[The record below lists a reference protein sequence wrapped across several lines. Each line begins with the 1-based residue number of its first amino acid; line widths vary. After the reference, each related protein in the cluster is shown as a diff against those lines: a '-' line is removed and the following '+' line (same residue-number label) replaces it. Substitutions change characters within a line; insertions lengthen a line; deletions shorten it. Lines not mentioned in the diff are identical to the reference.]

1 MIAPMRYGVCA
12 VLAVLLVILVQP
24 ADPPTLLLV
33 AILAGLALWALLA
46 VPASQVAVLGAGLI
60 LPALIAVFLPGIA
73 VAWVAAALLLGGTVY
88 RIADLRLT
96 LIRTIAGWPTGWIV
110 ATIALA
116 LLAFAAGALSFTE
129 RYDTYCAP
137 VDTAD
142 RPVLLGRSVTC
153 LVDNLHRAGALFAL
167 GADWAF
173 ETRPGIDP
181 VPFGWEVQILRIVM
195 PLVAVGGIL
204 LLVLRWLGWRLHEV
218 TMPRRGHTVVAG
230 LGQAGGI
237 LASHWDIRRDGPV
250 LFVDRN
256 PDPAIARRT
265 RRRGIPVIVGDVLR
279 DDRVLKRTKAHRA
292 ARVIC
297 LLPEDGANID
307 MALSVQRLCDRGGR
321 RGTGGP
327 AGRRSFWD
335 TLHRRLRRAAVGPDF
350 EARTRPDPVIQ
361 VHVDHPQLVGRLEYY
376 EKITHMSAIDVRF
389 LNLYTEAAI
398 GLLLDNP
405 PALFADLQ
413 GQARVHLAIYG
424 FGFMGRQVL
433 AEALRHCHYRNAS
446 RPLISIVDHEAAR
459 VAGLLRREAPEL
471 DQVADIA
478 VYEHTFF
485 RAALSLD
492 ALSEAAPAGT
502 FGQPPERDSRTKA
515 QPFGAPVTAHI
526 LCFDDEVR
534 ALGLGLALR
543 EQLLIPPKA
552 NAPIFVRLKR
562 QAGLAALLASHAG
575 RKELPDGLY
584 PFGMLDTVLTPD
596 ALKDARIDA
605 LAQGIHFAYQ
615 EKRRDEGAHIPVKPW
630 PELEDTHRRTS
641 RRAAVH
647 AFAKLTGFDYDIR
660 PPDRSTP
667 LPAAPATIDATDR
680 ERLAELEHRRF
691 MASHRMAG
699 HVRAD
704 RRSDALKRHAQ
715 LVDWSDLS
723 ESMRDND
730 RRLTASLPGLMAA
743 DRRTL
748 EGLAAQ
754 QDQKPSDIDT
764 VWAALKPVALSVR
777 PIRRLGVIALPDGDP
792 DVMALREAR
801 PLTATDLSAAA
812 DRLVRDRLTVRGSVA
827 GGSMSTPRV
836 VPQQGAGDA
845 LVVEAGEAVHLW
857 TTLTT
862 GAERAVAEAVAAR
875 RGWPLV
881 AETKRDSVVRGVAV
895 SPPPPFWA
903 PRITALLP
911 LPHELWERGSIFAP
925 PDGGETAPREA
936 QTAFTELI
944 GSQEVRYVEL
954 PMLDADGGLAL
965 AGWGEAPT
973 GSSTDGERAA
983 AAAIEAERIEAQ
995 RRQWLLALAHL
1006 RRACAP
1012 VWLLVRCD
1020 AEFDLVNTWWSRH
1033 APTIRSDL
1041 VPAPQALLPVKD
1053 LTADLLTD
1061 RLTVCPIGDFSA
1073 ESMNEIAPS

>member
-1 MIAPMRYGVCA
+1 MRYGICVA
-12 VLAVLLVILVQP
+12 VAVLLVMLVQP
-24 ADPPTLLLV
+24 TDAPALLLV
-33 AILAGLALWALLA
+33 ATLVGLVLWGLLA
-46 VPASQVAVLGAGLI
+46 VSAAQVAVLAAGLI
-60 LPALIAVFLPGIA
+60 VPAVTAIVLPGIVA
-73 VAWVAAALLLGGTVY
+73 AWVVAGLLLGWTVL
-88 RIADLRLT
+88 RIAGLRLT
-96 LIRTIAGWPTGWIV
+96 LIKAIAGWPTGWIV
-110 ATIALA
+110 GGIAVT
-116 LLAFAAGALSFTE
+116 LLVVAAGVLSFTA

-137 VDTAD
+137 IDVED
-142 RPVLLGRSVTC
+142 RPVVLGRSVTC
-153 LVDNLHRAGALFAL
+153 LVDNVHRAGALFAL

-173 ETRPGIDP
+173 ETRPGTDP
-181 VPFGWEVQILRIVM
+181 VPFGWEVQVLRIVM

-204 LLVLRWLGWRLHEV
+204 LLVLRWLGWRLHEAM
-218 TMPRRGHTVVAG
+218 MPRRGHTVVAG
-230 LGQAGGI
+230 LGETGGI

-250 LFVDRN
+250 LFVDRD
-256 PDPAIARRT
+256 PDPAIAQRT
-265 RRRGIPVIVGDVLR
+265 RRCGIPVIVGDVLR

-307 MALSVQRLCDRGGR
+307 MALSVQRLCDRGDGR
-321 RGTGGP
+321 GADGR
-327 AGRRSFWD
+327 AGRRSLWAA
-335 TLHRRLRRAAVGPDF
+335 LHRRLRRAAVGPDF
-350 EARTRPDPVIQ
+350 RSDTRSDPVLQ

-398 GLLLDNP
+398 RLFLDNP

-433 AEALRHCHYRNAS
+433 AEALRHCHYRNAT
-446 RPLISIVDHEAAR
+446 RPLISIVDHEGAR

-478 VYEHTFF
+478 VYEHSFF

-492 ALSEAAPAGT
+492 ALSRAPRAGRFGEPPWFAGRTAA
-502 FGQPPERDSRTKA
+502 E
-515 QPFGAPVTAHI
+515 PFGAPVTAHI

-605 LAQGIHFAYQ
+605 LAQGIHFAYR
-615 EKRRDEGAHIPVKPW
+615 EKRREEGAPVPTKPW

-647 AFAKLTGFDYDIR
+647 AFVKLTGLGFDIR

-667 LPAAPATIDATDR
+667 LPVIPATIDDADL
-680 ERLAELEHRRF
+680 EPLAKLEHRRF
-691 MASHRMAG
+691 MASHRVAG

-715 LVDWSDLS
+715 LVDWSDLG

-743 DRRTL
+743 DRQTL
-748 EGLAAQ
+748 EDLAAHGNPQ
-754 QDQKPSDIDT
+754 PSDIHA
-764 VWAALKPVALSVR
+764 VRAALKPVALSVR

-792 DVMALREAR
+792 EVKDLREAR
-801 PLTATDLSAAA
+801 PLTAADLSAAA
-812 DRLVRDRLTVRGSVA
+812 DRLVRDELTVK
-827 GGSMSTPRV
+827 
-836 VPQQGAGDA
+836 
-845 LVVEAGEAVHLW
+845 AGEAVHLW

-862 GAERAVAEAVAAR
+862 GAERAVAQALAAR
-875 RGWPLV
+875 RDWPLV
-881 AETKRDSVVRGVAV
+881 AEAERDGGARGGVVA
-895 SPPPPFWA
+895 PPPPFWA
-903 PRITALLP
+903 PRVTALLP
-911 LPHELWERGSIFAP
+911 LPYELWERGSIFAP
-925 PDGGETAPREA
+925 PDGGETAPRDA

-954 PMLDADGGLAL
+954 PMLDSGGGLAL
-965 AGWGEAPT
+965 AGWRDTSAGT
-973 GSSTDGERAA
+973 GTDAAGERAA
-983 AAAIEAERIEAQ
+983 AAIEAQRIEAQ

-1006 RRACAP
+1006 RRACDP

-1020 AEFDLVNTWWSRH
+1020 AELDLVKAWWSWH
-1033 APTIRSDL
+1033 APMIRADL
-1041 VPAPQALLPVKD
+1041 VPAARALLPVEG
-1053 LTADLLTD
+1053 LTDGCVTD
-1061 RLTVCPIGDFSA
+1061 RLTVCSVAPDPPPAPDTRG
-1073 ESMNEIAPS
+1073 IAR